1 MHSKGLFLNWLHYLL
16 SANVWNI
23 YLFSTLI
30 CPKWCT
36 YFLREM
42 VLLLETLQKPWSV
55 SQPVRWGKESGENS
69 VWAPMVSKT
78 GVDGQTLR
86 LVVTGQRAGAAC
98 RDTQSYVCMCLHT
111 YCVCTYLLKPY
122 HQVWILENKIRKP
135 DIWFSSWHLFCRQ
148 EVPALRI

>member
-42 VLLLETLQKPWSV
+42 VLLLKGLRKPWSE
-55 SQPVRWGKESGENS
+55 SQPLWWGKESGENS
-69 VWAPMVSKT
+69 VWAPVVGKT

-98 RDTQSYVCMCLHT
+98 RDTQSYAFSV
-111 YCVCTYLLKPY
+111 YTYLLKLY

-135 DIWFSSWHLFCRQ
+135 DIWFSSWHLFCWQ
-148 EVPALRI
+148 EVSALRT